1 MNRSRSQFCVKS
13 ETARTNIKLS
23 LAVSKGTINKN
34 GSRTSVQ
41 WRDDL
46 SSSGASSDSTSKQR
60 HKSTLIRPRAE
71 KVKYYI
77 YHNNFIVPAT
87 LTQ

>member
-60 HKSTLIRPRAE
+60 HKSPRPRVE
-71 KVKYYI
+71 KVKYCF
-77 YHNNFIVPAT
+77 YHNNFIAPAT